1 MGISQINTNQLS
13 IMEGLN
19 RDDGVRVEKDNHVR
33 AKDCLIGIGLTLV
46 EQGRCQRLAKKRK
59 DRLEDTNHLAELQ
72 KIMLEKRATQR
83 LLAITERS
91 KACNDSETP
100 LVLPALK
107 ALQEKYLAFPCFN
120 IPECP
125 DSERPDA
132 SEIEAHEA
140 AFFNRHAELERAKR
154 KERLRIWLEKLGK
167 KVTDQAKIRKV
178 TTTTSECPDSERPD
192 ASGIEAHEAA
202 FFNKH
207 AELERAER
215 KERLRIWLEKL
226 EKKVT
231 DQAKIRKV
239 TTTTAI
245 KEEAIKEEATAT
257 ATTEEDTT
265 TAIKEDDTAT
275 ATTEKVTTTGTTEDV
290 ITTTEDVITTT
301 EDVTAPPSFRKKGKG
316 RPRGVHLGCWSSSS
330 NNTGSHHLSNRN
342 STQVT
347 PFTLDLGTS
356 LIIRNLKYRTRAEAV
371 VALRRHFSG
380 IGELANISI
389 PLDLDSRTRKPLG
402 FAFVEYV
409 KPEDAQLAMKR
420 MNGTTIDGSVI
431 SVSVAK
437 DRRRHFQQSG
447 HGGGR

>member
-132 SEIEAHEA
+132 S
-140 AFFNRHAELERAKR
+140 
-154 KERLRIWLEKLGK
+154 
-167 KVTDQAKIRKV
+167 
-178 TTTTSECPDSERPD
+178 
-192 ASGIEAHEAA
+192 GIEAHEAA

-245 KEEAIKEEATAT
+245 KEE
-257 ATTEEDTT
+257 
-265 TAIKEDDTAT
+265 DTAT
-275 ATTEKVTTTGTTEDV
+275 ATTEKVTTTGTTEDVITTTGTTEDV

-330 NNTGSHHLSNRN
+330 NNT
-342 STQVT
+342 
-347 PFTLDLGTS
+347 
-356 LIIRNLKYRTRAEAV
+356 
-371 VALRRHFSG
+371 
-380 IGELANISI
+380 
-389 PLDLDSRTRKPLG
+389 
-402 FAFVEYV
+402 
-409 KPEDAQLAMKR
+409 
-420 MNGTTIDGSVI
+420 
-431 SVSVAK
+431 
-437 DRRRHFQQSG
+437 
-447 HGGGR
+447 

>member
-245 KEEAIKEEATAT
+245 KEE
-257 ATTEEDTT
+257 
-265 TAIKEDDTAT
+265 DTAT
-275 ATTEKVTTTGTTEDV
+275 ATTEKVTTTGTTEDVITTTGTTEDV

-389 PLDLDSRTRKPLG
+389 PLDLDSRTRKPL
-402 FAFVEYV
+402 
-409 KPEDAQLAMKR
+409 
-420 MNGTTIDGSVI
+420 
-431 SVSVAK
+431 
-437 DRRRHFQQSG
+437 
-447 HGGGR
+447 